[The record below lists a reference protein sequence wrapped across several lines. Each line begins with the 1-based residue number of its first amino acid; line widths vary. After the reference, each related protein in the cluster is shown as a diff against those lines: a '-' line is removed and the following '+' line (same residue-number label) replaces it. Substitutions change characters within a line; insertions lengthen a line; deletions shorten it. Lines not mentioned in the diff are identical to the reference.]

1 MKALFA
7 VAAANFSLALALT
20 AQELPAKLGVA
31 APTDAA
37 LLANTEAATGPVS
50 REEYNALLQRMLELE
65 KRLAATEGKTTEQET
80 KTAAR
85 VKEVDESLDEIDKTL
100 AKTKALAT
108 TAQSGTT
115 GFLLT
120 GYGFAGF
127 EDRPGESG
135 KFTAGLSPIFLW
147 KLSDRL
153 LFESELEIGLTP
165 NETEI
170 GLEYAN
176 LSYLLNP
183 YMTVKAGKFLTP
195 FGSFADRLHAAWVNK
210 LPDQPLAVGEDG
222 ITPFTHVGVQ
232 VSGGFALGPTKMN
245 YALYAANG
253 PRFSDAGAREDAG
266 RLQFDNFCETNSRSY
281 GGRIGFLPVPEL
293 ELGYSFLTVTGPVDA
308 RLHAVDVNYVR
319 EFGWL
324 KGTLDLRG
332 EWAWSD
338 AGQFRFQPDAETAEE
353 ALAGVVS
360 FANKRHPPR
369 ERRAQDAHGGRRCDD
384 ALLGVARARHQAHQD
399 HQKRNVRVD
408 GAARMRIGRAA
419 QRQHEP
425 AKLSRPQ
432 RLRARAIH
440 AGGFH
445 GEDGLRLN
453 RQREDSNSDGQRR
466 PPEELRSLS
475 G

>member
-1 MKALFA
+1 MKTLFA
-7 VAAANFSLALALT
+7 VAAASLCLALALT
-20 AQELPAKLGVA
+20 AQELPTKPGATADTGLI
-31 APTDAA
+31 PDAA
-37 LLANTEAATGPVS
+37 AGPVS

-108 TAQSGTT
+108 TAQPGTT

-135 KFTAGLSPIFLW
+135 RFTAGLAPILLW

-153 LFESELEIGLTP
+153 FFESELEIELTP

-195 FGSFADRLHAAWVNK
+195 FGSFADRLHAPWVNK

-253 PRFSDAGAREDAG
+253 PRFSDAGSREDAG
-266 RLQFDNFCETNSRSY
+266 RLQFDNFSETNRRSY

-324 KGTLDLRG
+324 QGTLDLRG
-332 EWAWSD
+332 EWVWSD
-338 AGQFRFQPDAETAEE
+338 AGRFRFQPEAETAEE
-353 ALAGVVS
+353 ALAGVVN
-360 FANKRHPPR
+360 FANKRNGGY
-369 ERRAQDAHGGRRCDD
+369 AQLAYRPSKLKNEIVKNFEIVGRYD
-384 ALLGVARARHQAHQD
+384 
-399 HQKRNVRVD
+399 
-408 GAARMRIGRAA
+408 
-419 QRQHEP
+419 
-425 AKLSRPQ
+425 
-432 RLRARAIH
+432 
-440 AGGFH
+440 
-445 GEDGLRLN
+445 RLN
-453 RQREDSNSDGQRR
+453 RPSGLSLGDDPERFTIGLNYWLGPSTVVKAAYQFNLNDTNGTSGGNSILFQAAMGF
-466 PPEELRSLS
+466 
-475 G
+475 